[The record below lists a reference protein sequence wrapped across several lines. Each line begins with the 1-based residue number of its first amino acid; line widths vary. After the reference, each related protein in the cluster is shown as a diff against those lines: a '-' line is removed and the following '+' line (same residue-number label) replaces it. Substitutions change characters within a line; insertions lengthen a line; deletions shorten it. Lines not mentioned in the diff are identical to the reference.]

1 MTKPG
6 VPFVILAL
14 AGTLAPDTV
23 RASSVKIHE
32 VLGGPAGYIALRNT
46 GAVTLDIGGWS
57 VQACTGGAVPVE
69 LATMP
74 AGSEIP
80 AGDHFLITGQGFGG
94 TVQQMVVEAIV
105 GDGEML
111 LDRRGARVDSVGWAP
126 SSPCRENQAAVA
138 CPGFAQARDAV
149 SRDTDDNKADF
160 GCVRPLP

>member
-6 VPFVILAL
+6 FPFVLLTL

-32 VLGGPAGYIALRNT
+32 VLGGPAGYIALHNT
-46 GAVTLDIGGWS
+46 GTVTLDIGGWS

-80 AGDHFLITGQGFGG
+80 AGDHFLITGQGFSG
-94 TVQQMVVEAIV
+94 TVQRMVVEAIV

-138 CPGFAQARDAV
+138 CPGSAQARDAV

>member
-6 VPFVILAL
+6 SLFLLLAL
-14 AGTLAPDTV
+14 AGTPAPDTV

-32 VLGGPAGYIALRNT
+32 VLGGPAGYIDLHNT
-46 GAVTLDIGGWS
+46 GAATLDIGGWS
-57 VQACTGGAVPVE
+57 IQACTGGAAPAE

-80 AGDHFLITGQGFGG
+80 AGEHFLITAQGFGG
-94 TVQQMVVEAIV
+94 SVQRLVVETIA

-111 LDRRGARVDSVGWAP
+111 LDRRGAKVDSVGWAP
-126 SSPCRENQAAVA
+126 SSPCRENQAAVS
-138 CPGFAQARDAV
+138 CPGLAQARDAA

-160 GCVRPLP
+160 GCVRPPG

>member
-6 VPFVILAL
+6 SLFLLLAL
-14 AGTLAPDTV
+14 AGTPAPDTV

-32 VLGGPAGYIALRNT
+32 VLGGPAGYIDLHNT
-46 GAVTLDIGGWS
+46 GAATLDIGGWS
-57 VQACTGGAVPVE
+57 VQACTGGAAPAE

-80 AGDHFLITGQGFGG
+80 AGEHFLITAQGFGG
-94 TVQQMVVEAIV
+94 SVQRLVVETIA

-111 LDRRGARVDSVGWAP
+111 LDRRGAKVDSVGWAP
-126 SSPCRENQAAVA
+126 SSPCRENQAAVS
-138 CPGFAQARDAV
+138 CPGLAQARDAA

-160 GCVRPLP
+160 GCVRPPG

>member
-111 LDRRGARVDSVGWAP
+111 LDRRRARVDSVGWAP

>member
-1 MTKPG
+1 MTKSG
-6 VPFVILAL
+6 FPFLILAL

-32 VLGGPAGYIALRNT
+32 VLGGPAGYIALHNT
-46 GAVTLDIGGWS
+46 GAATLDIGGWS
-57 VQACTGGAVPVE
+57 VQACTGGVVPVE